1 VDAKE
6 LKQSKYRNAQMVTLL
21 YSVVFVGIIFYGYK
35 NLLGDL
41 GVFLGSFVSIIL
53 AVFAWAIA
61 RFIGNDAGG
70 IRGNIPAFGLLLII
84 SAVGI
89 FNSLMLNL
97 EGKRIFAQRI
107 ENAVV
112 SFNNLEVA
120 ALAEQKSQGISEKIK
135 EVETIKA
142 ALMSEIQ
149 SPSNCGR
156 GKFAEDITVRLTRLL
171 VNLKIP
177 SGRVNCKDPEN
188 VRQYVDAYT
197 QIIDT
202 TMMNAEWNS
211 PVLDSIIRSARDGRQ
226 KLACLS
232 NGCPSIF
239 KGSFGGDSN
248 LANYQALLQD
258 VSVNGNSSIQD
269 LMRVVTPKLEELD
282 GEYTRNVELMGKEA
296 KRPFDLKSTLE
307 LDELR
312 SIGELGQ
319 IANLIISRINRIT
332 TYIYLLLSFSF
343 DWLMVYFFANVMK
356 NNPKIRPV
364 QLVTDSGW

>member
-1 VDAKE
+1 
-6 LKQSKYRNAQMVTLL
+6 
-21 YSVVFVGIIFYGYK
+21 
-35 NLLGDL
+35 
-41 GVFLGSFVSIIL
+41 
-53 AVFAWAIA
+53 
-61 RFIGNDAGG
+61 
-70 IRGNIPAFGLLLII
+70 
-84 SAVGI
+84 
-89 FNSLMLNL
+89 
-97 EGKRIFAQRI
+97 
-107 ENAVV
+107 
-112 SFNNLEVA
+112 
-120 ALAEQKSQGISEKIK
+120 
-135 EVETIKA
+135 
-142 ALMSEIQ
+142 
-149 SPSNCGR
+149 
-156 GKFAEDITVRLTRLL
+156 
-171 VNLKIP
+171 
-177 SGRVNCKDPEN
+177 VNCKDPEN

-269 LMRVVTPKLEELD
+269 LMWVVTPKLEELD